1 MVLFWSKVCCTKAIR
16 SNCWTSALDP
26 CSRFAVLGA
35 RVAHRATATTAADR
49 IFCVRRL
56 FARKTH
62 PMANG
67 ETIES
72 YVPARLDRLPWS
84 SWHWLIVVSL
94 GATWIL
100 DGLEVTLA
108 GALGGVLTLPETLAL
123 NPAMVGASATC
134 YLAGAVI
141 GALLF
146 GYGTD
151 RFGRKKL
158 FFITVAVYLIGTA
171 LSAFSWNFWSY
182 AFFRALTGAGIGGE
196 YAAINSA
203 IDELIPARVR
213 GRVDLIIN
221 GSYWVGAAFGAA
233 ATLVLLDPRHVPT
246 WLGWRFA
253 FGIGAMLGL
262 IVIFFRRWIPESPR
276 WLMIHGRNPEAE
288 RIVGDVERKIAATQS
303 SAVTDRRYSSS
314 DLFITRIRTRTHTPW
329 HEIWEAIIH
338 EHRRRSFLG
347 FVLMS
352 TQAFFYNAIF
362 FTYALVLTRFYS
374 VPEKDVGSYLL
385 PFALGNVLG
394 PLLLGHLFD
403 TIGRKQ
409 MITITYGLA
418 GILLALTGWLFHAGL
433 LTAQTQTIAW
443 TIIFFVASAAASSAY
458 LTVSEIFPLEIRA
471 LAIAIFFAIGTL
483 AGGVGAPLLFGWIIG
498 TGSTTALF
506 MGYLLAAALMIFG
519 AVTEAWIGV
528 PAERRSL
535 EHVAA
540 PLSSKGL

>member
-1 MVLFWSKVCCTKAIR
+1 MPNS
-16 SNCWTSALDP
+16 
-26 CSRFAVLGA
+26 
-35 RVAHRATATTAADR
+35 
-49 IFCVRRL
+49 
-56 FARKTH
+56 
-62 PMANG
+62 

-72 YVPARLDRLPWS
+72 YVPARLDRMPWS
-84 SWHWLIVVSL
+84 RWHWLIVISL

-108 GALGGVLTLPETLAL
+108 GSLGGILTRPETLGL
-123 NPAMVGASATC
+123 TSTQVGASATF
-134 YLAGAVI
+134 YLAGAVL

-171 LSAFSWNFWSY
+171 LSAFSWSFASY
-182 AFFRALTGAGIGGE
+182 AAFRALTGAGIGGE

-213 GRVDLIIN
+213 GRVDLMIN
-221 GSYWVGAAFGAA
+221 GSYWVGAALGSA
-233 ATLVLLDPRHVPT
+233 ATIVLLDPRRLPI
-246 WLGWRFA
+246 WLGWRCA
-253 FGIGAMLGL
+253 FGIGATLGL
-262 IVIFFRRWIPESPR
+262 IVVFFRRWIPESPR
-276 WLMIHGRNPEAE
+276 WLMIHGRNDEAE
-288 RIVGDVERKIAATQS
+288 RIVSDVEAKIAAERS
-303 SAVTDRRYSSS
+303 DRVKDYWSNAAGPGSITPPLHYPNTPAS
-314 DLFITRIRTRTHTPW
+314 PPTRIHTRTHTPW
-329 HEIWEAIIH
+329 REIWDAIVH

-347 FVLMS
+347 FVLML

-362 FTYALVLTRFYS
+362 FTYALVLMRFYE
-374 VPEKDVGSYLL
+374 VPERNVGGYLL

-403 TIGRKQ
+403 TIGRKK
-409 MITITYGLA
+409 MIAATYGAA

-433 LTAQTQTIAW
+433 LTAHTQTLGW
-443 TIIFFVASAAASSAY
+443 TIIFFIASAAASSAY

-471 LAIAIFFAIGTL
+471 LAIALFYAVGTL
-483 AGGVGAPLLFGWIIG
+483 AGGVGAPVLFGWIIG
-498 TGSTTALF
+498 TGSSTALF
-506 MGYLLAAALMIFG
+506 VGYLVAAALMVFG
-519 AVTEAWIGV
+519 ALTEALIGV

-535 EHVAA
+535 EHIAA

>member
-1 MVLFWSKVCCTKAIR
+1 
-16 SNCWTSALDP
+16 
-26 CSRFAVLGA
+26 
-35 RVAHRATATTAADR
+35 
-49 IFCVRRL
+49 
-56 FARKTH
+56 
-62 PMANG
+62 MANG

-72 YVPARLDRLPWS
+72 YVPSRLDALPWS

-108 GALGGVLTLPETLAL
+108 GALGGILTRPETLGLTSAR
-123 NPAMVGASATC
+123 VGASATF
-134 YLAGAVI
+134 YLAGAVL

-158 FFITVAVYLIGTA
+158 FFITVAVYLVGTA

-221 GSYWVGAAFGAA
+221 GSYWVGAALGAA
-233 ATLVLLDPRHVPT
+233 ATLVLLDPRRIPI

-253 FGIGAMLGL
+253 FGIGATLGL

-288 RIVGDVERKIAATQS
+288 QIVGEVEQKIMGSQGAA
-303 SAVTDRRYSSS
+303 VGDRGYS
-314 DLFITRIRTRTHTPW
+314 DLFPTRIRTRTHTPW
-329 HEIWEAIIH
+329 HQIWDAIVH

-347 FVLMS
+347 FVLML

-362 FTYALVLTRFYS
+362 FTYALVLMRFYS
-374 VPEKDVGSYLL
+374 VPEQNVGSYLL

-418 GILLALTGWLFHAGL
+418 GILLAVTGWLFHAGM
-433 LTAQTQTIAW
+433 LTAQTQTVAW
-443 TIIFFVASAAASSAY
+443 TIIFFIASAAASSAY

-471 LAIAIFFAIGTL
+471 LAIAIFYAIGTL

-498 TGSTTALF
+498 TGSITALF
-506 MGYLLAAALMIFG
+506 IGYLVAAALMIFG
-519 AVTEAWIGV
+519 AIIEAWIGV

>member
-1 MVLFWSKVCCTKAIR
+1 M
-16 SNCWTSALDP
+16 
-26 CSRFAVLGA
+26 
-35 RVAHRATATTAADR
+35 
-49 IFCVRRL
+49 
-56 FARKTH
+56 
-62 PMANG
+62 
-67 ETIES
+67 
-72 YVPARLDRLPWS
+72 PARLDRLPWS

-108 GALGGVLTLPETLAL
+108 GAVGGILTRHETLGL
-123 NPAMVGASATC
+123 SDTQVGATATC
-134 YLAGAVI
+134 YLAGAVV
-141 GALLF
+141 GALFF

-158 FFITVAVYLIGTA
+158 FFITVAVYLIGTG

-182 AFFRALTGAGIGGE
+182 AFFRAITGAGIGGE

-221 GSYWVGAAFGAA
+221 GSYWIGAAMGAA
-233 ATLVLLDPRHVPT
+233 ATLVLLDPRNLPM

-262 IVIFFRRWIPESPR
+262 IVIVFRRWIPESPR

-288 RIVGDVERKIAATQS
+288 RIVGEVERKLMGANATGIIS
-303 SAVTDRRYSSS
+303 TSRAYS
-314 DLFITRIRTRTHTPW
+314 DAPPTRIRTRTRTPW
-329 HEIWEAIIH
+329 REIWDAIVH
-338 EHRRRSFLG
+338 EHRRRSLLG

-362 FTYALVLTRFYS
+362 FTYALVLMRFYG
-374 VPEKDVGSYLL
+374 VPEQNVGGYLL

-403 TIGRKQ
+403 TVGRKQ
-409 MITITYGLA
+409 MITLTYGLA
-418 GILLALTGWLFHAGL
+418 GVLLALTGWLFHAGM
-433 LTAQTQTIAW
+433 LTAHTQTLAW
-443 TIIFFVASAAASSAY
+443 TIIFFAASAAASSAY

-471 LAIAIFFAIGTL
+471 MAIAIFYAVGTL
-483 AGGVGAPLLFGWIIG
+483 AGGVGAPVLFGWIIG
-498 TGSTTALF
+498 TGSITALF
-506 MGYLLAAALMIFG
+506 IGYLVAAALMIFG
-519 AVTEAWIGV
+519 AVIEAWIGV

>member
-1 MVLFWSKVCCTKAIR
+1 
-16 SNCWTSALDP
+16 
-26 CSRFAVLGA
+26 
-35 RVAHRATATTAADR
+35 
-49 IFCVRRL
+49 
-56 FARKTH
+56 
-62 PMANG
+62 MANG
-67 ETIES
+67 EMIES

-108 GALGGVLTLPETLAL
+108 GALGGILTLPQTLGL
-123 NPAMVGASATC
+123 TPARVGASATC
-134 YLAGAVI
+134 YLAGAVL

-221 GSYWVGAAFGAA
+221 GSYWVGAALGAA
-233 ATLVLLDPRHVPT
+233 ATLVLLDPSRIPI

-253 FGIGAMLGL
+253 FGIGATLGL

-276 WLMIHGRNPEAE
+276 WLMIHGRNDEAE
-288 RIVGDVERKIAATQS
+288 EIVGEVEQKIMGLNAAGMIDPGY
-303 SAVTDRRYSSS
+303 SAPP
-314 DLFITRIRTRTHTPW
+314 TRIRTRTHTPW
-329 HEIWEAIIH
+329 HEIWDAIVH

-347 FVLMS
+347 FVLML
-352 TQAFFYNAIF
+352 TQAFFYNSIF
-362 FTYALVLTRFYS
+362 FTYALVLMRFYN
-374 VPEKDVGSYLL
+374 VPEQNVGSYLL

-403 TIGRKQ
+403 TIGRKK
-409 MITITYGLA
+409 MISITYGLA
-418 GILLALTGWLFHAGL
+418 GILLAATGWLFHAGV
-433 LTAQTQTIAW
+433 LTAQTQTLAW
-443 TIIFFVASAAASSAY
+443 TIIFFIASAAASSAY

-471 LAIAIFFAIGTL
+471 LAIAIFYAIGTL

-498 TGSTTALF
+498 TGSITALF
-506 MGYLLAAALMIFG
+506 VGYLVAAALMIFG
-519 AVTEAWIGV
+519 AATEAWIGV

-540 PLSSKGL
+540 PLSSKGLS

>member
-1 MVLFWSKVCCTKAIR
+1 M
-16 SNCWTSALDP
+16 
-26 CSRFAVLGA
+26 G
-35 RVAHRATATTAADR
+35 
-49 IFCVRRL
+49 
-56 FARKTH
+56 
-62 PMANG
+62 NG
-67 ETIES
+67 EMIES
-72 YVPARLDRLPWS
+72 NVPARLDRLPWS

-108 GALGGVLTLPETLAL
+108 GALGGILTRHETLGLSDAQ
-123 NPAMVGASATC
+123 VGASATC
-134 YLAGAVI
+134 YLAGAVL

-151 RFGRKKL
+151 RFGRKRL

-171 LSAFSWNFWSY
+171 LSGFSWNFWSY
-182 AFFRALTGAGIGGE
+182 ALFRGVTGAGIGGE

-221 GSYWVGAAFGAA
+221 GSYWVGAAMGAA
-233 ATLVLLDPRHVPT
+233 ATLLLLDPRYIPM
-246 WLGWRFA
+246 WLGWRCA
-253 FGIGAMLGL
+253 FGIGAALGL
-262 IVIFFRRWIPESPR
+262 IIVFFRRWIPESPR
-276 WLMIHGRNPEAE
+276 WLMIHGRNGEAE
-288 RIVGDVERKIAATQS
+288 EIVADVERNIKGSGAVEINKPGD
-303 SAVTDRRYSSS
+303 SAQP
-314 DLFITRIRTRTHTPW
+314 TRIRTRTHTLW
-329 HEIWEAIIH
+329 REIWNAIVH

-347 FVLMS
+347 LVLMA

-362 FTYALVLTRFYS
+362 FTYALVLIRFYG
-374 VPEKDVGSYLL
+374 VPEHNVGRYLL

-409 MITITYGLA
+409 MITLTYGLA
-418 GILLALTGWLFHAGL
+418 GVLLALTGWLFDAGL
-433 LTAQTQTIAW
+433 LTAQTQTLAW

-471 LAIAIFFAIGTL
+471 MAIAIFFAIGTL
-483 AGGVGAPLLFGWIIG
+483 IGGVGAPILFGWIIG
-498 TGSTTALF
+498 TGSRAALVA
-506 MGYLLAAALMIFG
+506 GYFFAAVLMIFG
-519 AVTEAWIGV
+519 AVTEALIGV
-528 PAERRSL
+528 AAERRSL
-535 EHVAA
+535 EEIAA